1 MANVSREIPSA
12 LFCLALS
19 TSNETSSLQS
29 IRAEQFSKRCGIH
42 QVIIQ
47 RSKIIS
53 DALNFYK
60 SYDFTSSK
68 LYVKFDGEEGEDLDG
83 VTREFF
89 SSFWYTFRKQRMEG
103 ASHYTFKVNFA
114 KILSANELNCLGR
127 ILSRFYFDRLFAIV
141 FR

>member
-29 IRAEQFSKRCGIH
+29 IRAEQFSKLCGIH

-60 SYDFTSSK
+60 SYDVTSSK

-83 VTREFF
+83 VT
-89 SSFWYTFRKQRMEG
+89 
-103 ASHYTFKVNFA
+103 
-114 KILSANELNCLGR
+114 
-127 ILSRFYFDRLFAIV
+127 
-141 FR
+141 